1 MSNGDI
7 TGTPTQAGKYTF
19 TVQESDSNGL
29 FGTGTI
35 SLTINPVTLTV
46 TVSGSQSYG
55 GSQLGFTETD
65 DAPSGVMLDA
75 SNLSCTTA
83 GGSALSSLSATTYT
97 LDGSSCSGITPPANY
112 KIKYVGAA
120 AGFSV
125 NPVALTVTASNAAM
139 IFGGVVP
146 SISATDS
153 GFVNGDTSGSLTT
166 QPTCSTTATSSSP
179 VGTYPSSCG
188 GAVDPNYSISYA
200 NGTVS
205 VTQATPQISWSSPGA
220 ITWGTALSGT
230 QLDATAP
237 VSGTLT
243 YTPTAGTVLGPGTG
257 QTLMVSFH
265 PTDTTDY
272 TDATASVAI
281 NVVFS
286 PASCITG
293 KYLGPLVIG
302 AGQAYSVCKGA
313 VIVGGVIV
321 KAGGAL
327 YMTGGVI
334 KGSII
339 ASGPAALTVCGASLS
354 GNLTVTGSTGP
365 LAIGTCGPNTI
376 AGSVS
381 ITGNTGGL
389 TYQNNTVSG
398 SLTITNNTG
407 GFGTLAGNTTTGTV
421 TIKNNS

>member
-1 MSNGDI
+1 
-7 TGTPTQAGKYTF
+7 
-19 TVQESDSNGL
+19 
-29 FGTGTI
+29 
-35 SLTINPVTLTV
+35 
-46 TVSGSQSYG
+46 
-55 GSQLGFTETD
+55 
-65 DAPSGVMLDA
+65 
-75 SNLSCTTA
+75 
-83 GGSALSSLSATTYT
+83 
-97 LDGSSCSGITPPANY
+97 
-112 KIKYVGAA
+112 
-120 AGFSV
+120 
-125 NPVALTVTASNAAM
+125 VALTVTASNASM

-166 QPTCSTTATSSSP
+166 QRTCSTTATSSSP

-327 YMTGGVI
+327 YMTGG
-334 KGSII
+334 S
-339 ASGPAALTVCGASLS
+339 SRDRSSPAGLRPSPCAGRRCR
-354 GNLTVTGSTGP
+354 
-365 LAIGTCGPNTI
+365 GT
-376 AGSVS
+376 
-381 ITGNTGGL
+381 
-389 TYQNNTVSG
+389 
-398 SLTITNNTG
+398 
-407 GFGTLAGNTTTGTV
+407 
-421 TIKNNS
+421 